1 MPPLSLW
8 SPRAK
13 VLTKYAREGWKFY
26 LRKLDEKPIITTTIS
41 TAGLFTAGDIFAQ
54 NLVEKRYTHAPW
66 DYKRTLR
73 VGAVGLL
80 FMGPSYA
87 VWYRGLDKL
96 IVGSGVK
103 QTLAKVALDQGIMAW
118 VFCAWFVVANSV
130 LSGRSLKVS
139 WGEWVKHWRDIMEA
153 NYKLWPA
160 AQLLNFSFV
169 PSAHRVLFVNVV
181 SVGWNTFLAW
191 SAHRTHRHDAS
202 DSSPSNSHTKV
213 PPQLFACAHS
223 SLPRTSTEPPT
234 QNIQSHH
241 TQSPTKTAQQLPCI
255 ICKAATKEP

>member
-1 MPPLSLW
+1 MAGCSGIQYI
-8 SPRAK
+8 SGGGGDYRA
-13 VLTKYAREGWKFY
+13 
-26 LRKLDEKPIITTTIS
+26 I
-41 TAGLFTAGDIFAQ
+41 
-54 NLVEKRYTHAPW
+54 
-66 DYKRTLR
+66 
-73 VGAVGLL
+73 
-80 FMGPSYA
+80 GPSWLTCRNKSQA
-87 VWYRGLDKL
+87 H
-96 IVGSGVK
+96 
-103 QTLAKVALDQGIMAW
+103 DQKSIP
-118 VFCAWFVVANSV
+118 
-130 LSGRSLKVS
+130 LL
-139 WGEWVKHWRDIMEA
+139 
-153 NYKLWPA
+153 
-160 AQLLNFSFV
+160 QLLNFSFV